1 MKEISIILII
11 ALASTWWAPVWALQ
25 DQETKR
31 IALVDFR
38 NLTGNERLDRYKK
51 SVPDQIQTVMA
62 RTGRLR
68 MVERG
73 QLEAALSE
81 LRLGMDA
88 IVDDQTAVQLG
99 KVLNANA
106 IVTGSYH
113 QEGNQLQFT
122 ARVIDVET
130 SEVITGVVE
139 RCHVR
144 GDVFGTIDRVADE
157 LIEQLQLHKWKDVLF
172 QPQPELVEK
181 KKSTWWIWAGLGA
194 AALII
199 GGIAISGGQDNGSS
213 TTSSLPDPPVR
224 PER

>member
-1 MKEISIILII
+1 MKQISIILII
-11 ALASTWWAPVWALQ
+11 ALISSWWAPVWAIQ
-25 DQETKR
+25 VQETKR

-38 NLTGNERLDRYKK
+38 NLTGNKRLDRYKK

-73 QLEAALSE
+73 QLESALTE

-113 QEGNQLQFT
+113 QEGNELQFT

-139 RCHVR
+139 RCHV
-144 GDVFGTIDRVADE
+144 GGNVFGTIDRVADE
-157 LIEQLQLHKWKDVLF
+157 LIDQLQLHKWKDVLF
-172 QPQPELVEK
+172 QPQPELTEK
-181 KKSTWWIWAGLGA
+181 KKRTWWIWAGVGA
-194 AALII
+194 AALIV
-199 GGIAISGGQDNGSS
+199 GGIVLSGGKDEGGTES
-213 TTSSLPDPPVR
+213 TTLPDPPVR
-224 PER
+224 PGR